1 MRYIFPTRERKRK
14 RDTSP
19 HSGHKPFSKSRSNDY
34 TFDSIPRSCM
44 YRFHRYAA
52 TIDFPLNQT
61 QPRELHALCLRN
73 GNTACIS
80 PSISPDKGTEYV
92 ENRIWNRDIFA
103 SVFRQI
109 SNISLFIQFSIFI
122 LCNFLHSILYII

>member
-1 MRYIFPTRERKRK
+1 MQNIRYLRYIFPTRERKRK

-19 HSGHKPFSKSRSNDY
+19 HSRHKPFSKSRSNDY

-44 YRFHRYAA
+44 CRFHRYAA

-80 PSISPDKGTEYV
+80 PSISPDEGTKYV

-109 SNISLFIQFSIFI
+109 MYHFVYSIFY
-122 LCNFLHSILYII
+122 LYTL